1 MAGTGS
7 LFFRERPSHGR
18 TERRWVATMRMPDGS
33 RPTMACGHDHRRSD
47 RHPCPEAVA
56 ALDTL
61 RRIRDGLAP
70 PDLRTLTVG
79 RFLQRWV
86 NRLDLAPATIRQH
99 EMIVRV
105 HLEPAFR
112 GRLLTQLVP
121 SDVDAYLARNDLD
134 PQTLRHHRATLRRAL
149 SDAVRDGYI
158 DRNPAALSHAPRMH
172 KAERRYLTAAEA
184 RRLIDSSRNERL
196 WPLWTLL
203 VCTGLRLSEALGLSW
218 GDITWGGNDET
229 GSDGEHRGRLQGH
242 RRSGDADSLR
252 VELHGRT
259 GPTLTVRRKLLRVEG
274 KWATDAPKTAK
285 SRRTI
290 TLIPQAIEALRVQ
303 QERQDADRG
312 DRPRPLR
319 GLVFT
324 TETGLPIHGTNV
336 LPPFRRAL
344 RDAGL
349 PTELTLHGLRHS
361 CAAILMEAGVPL
373 PVIAEIL
380 GHSSIRVTMDIYGHL
395 NPKHH
400 ADAARRLAE
409 MLG

>member
-7 LFFRERPSHGR
+7 VFFRERPSHGR

-33 RPTMACGHDHRRSD
+33 RPSIACPHDHKRSD
-47 RHPCPEAVA
+47 RHPCPEATA
-56 ALDTL
+56 NLDTL

-70 PDLRTLTVG
+70 PDLRALTVG

-86 NRLDLAPATIRQH
+86 SRLDLAPATIRQH

-112 GRLLTQLVP
+112 HRLVTQLVP
-121 SDVDAYLARNDLD
+121 SDVDAYLDRRDLD

-158 DRNPAALSHAPRMH
+158 DRNPAALSHAPRMQ
-172 KAERRYLTAAEA
+172 KAERRYLTATEA
-184 RRLIDSSRNERL
+184 RRLIDSSRDERL

-218 GDITWGGNDET
+218 GDV
-229 GSDGEHRGRLQGH
+229 
-242 RRSGDADSLR
+242 SG
-252 VELHGRT
+252 T
-259 GPTLTVRRKLLRVEG
+259 TLTVRRKLLRVDHQ
-274 KWATDAPKTAK
+274 WATDKPKTAK

-290 TLIPQAIEALRVQ
+290 TLIPPAIEALAEQ
-303 QERQDADRG
+303 QRRQDADRG
-312 DRPRPLR
+312 TRPRPIR

-344 RDAGL
+344 EAAGL
-349 PTELTLHGLRHS
+349 PKVTLHDLRHS
-361 CAAILMEAGVPL
+361 YATVALAAGVPM
-373 PVIAEIL
+373 PVIAATL
-380 GHSSIRVTMDIYGHL
+380 GHSSLRVT
-395 NPKHH
+395 
-400 ADAARRLAE
+400 ADLYAHVTPELHEEAAAKVAE
-409 MLG
+409 ALR